1 MRFPNVRADV
11 KTAFEMYHT
20 LPYFTAGDI
29 RKLFNGCSGSTAS
42 KIAKLTRD
50 EMTRREIKMYCEHD
64 NYLNK
69 DVLYDLA
76 GLDINSINKSYKMLE
91 RSSL

>member
-1 MRFPNVRADV
+1 MRFPNVRPDV

-20 LPYFTAGDI
+20 LPYFTSSDI
-29 RKLFNGCSGSTAS
+29 KRLFRCAGSTAS

-50 EMTRREIKMYCEHD
+50 EMERREIKMYCEHD

-69 DVLYDLA
+69 DVLYDMA

>member
-1 MRFPNVRADV
+1 M
-11 KTAFEMYHT
+11 K
-20 LPYFTAGDI
+20 
-29 RKLFNGCSGSTAS
+29 
-42 KIAKLTRD
+42 
-50 EMTRREIKMYCEHD
+50 EIKSGAFGGCTGLRSVTVGWTVPPEHD

-91 RSSL
+91 RRTL

>member
-1 MRFPNVRADV
+1 MRFPNVRPDV

-20 LPYFTAGDI
+20 LPYFTSSDI
-29 RKLFNGCSGSTAS
+29 KRLFGCAGSTAA
-42 KIAKLTRD
+42 KIVKITRD

-91 RSSL
+91 RRTL